1 MEQLSLL
8 TRYSIGLYKRYY
20 NIIWILKFKNIF
32 KVSLKEAIIK
42 NSNFWQT
49 CHFKAKLK
57 NICLYFNVDISLEDI
72 KKSYSYRKR
81 KRTLK
86 VFSISEEEHKKLIQ
100 KSQEMSWELK
110 YGVKNPYQ
118 LEKVKEKMKKTKL
131 ERYGDENFNN
141 LEKCK
146 KTKLKKYG
154 SENYVNIEK
163 MKQTNLEKYGVEN
176 VYQSKEIIKKCKQTC
191 LERYGDEKFR
201 NSLKIKQTK
210 LERYGDE
217 NFNNRDKAKETNLEK
232 YGTDSYSK
240 TEDFIEKTKKTKLER
255 SI

>member
-20 NIIWILKFKNIF
+20 NVIWILKFKNIF

-72 KKSYSYRKR
+72 KKSYTYRKR

-100 KSQEMSWELK
+100 KSQEMLWELR

-118 LEKVKEKMKKTKL
+118 LERVKEKMKKTKL
-131 ERYGDENFNN
+131 ERYGN
-141 LEKCK
+141 EKYVNREKAKQTC
-146 KTKLKKYG
+146 LKKYG

-163 MKQTNLEKYGVEN
+163 MKE
-176 VYQSKEIIKKCKQTC
+176 TC
-191 LERYGDEKFR
+191 LERYGV
-201 NSLKIKQTK
+201 
-210 LERYGDE
+210 
-217 NFNNRDKAKETNLEK
+217 
-232 YGTDSYSK
+232 DSYSK
-240 TEDFIEKTKKTKLER
+240 TE
-255 SI
+255 